1 MKITTKKMKN
11 NHEIIALLTLGGADM
26 QEITVKYLLTDEEV
40 ERLQKITEEHNKQGM
55 ELTCEKIFQNIMFA
69 GSKYD
74 IDNKFKIHEFALGL
88 REERIL
94 DDAVN

>member
-1 MKITTKKMKN
+1 M
-11 NHEIIALLTLGGADM
+11 HEII
-26 QEITVKYLLTDEEV
+26 VKYLLTDEEM
-40 ERLQKITEEHNKQGM
+40 ERLYKITEEHNKQGTK
-55 ELTCEKIFQNIMFA
+55 LTCEKIFQNIMFA